1 MIQQV
6 NLYQPVWRAPAML
19 TAKSAGI
26 SMLAI
31 TAALLSMWGFAWWQ
45 LKGMRQEAELAR
57 TQGEARRRLEAVRMA
72 DLDALSPEDLDKRI
86 ATLDASVAVKSHA
99 IQMLEAEAA
108 SAANF
113 SERLAALSRRHLDGV
128 WLEQLTLGPSRDAMS
143 LTGAALAPD
152 LVPRYLQSLAAD
164 PALSGGEIDNFV
176 IDRPEPGSKRA
187 ATHLRFRAAT
197 RALQPAAAAAAV
209 AEPAAAPTAE
219 GENAEPAEG

>member
-6 NLYQPVWRAPAML
+6 NLYQPVWRAPAIL
-19 TAKSAGI
+19 TAKSASL

-31 TAALLSMWGFAWWQ
+31 TAALLCMWGFAWWQ
-45 LKGMRQEAELAR
+45 LHGMRREADLAR

-72 DLDALSPEDLDKRI
+72 DLDALSPEELDRTI
-86 ATLDASVAVKSHA
+86 ATLDAGVAVKARA

-108 SAANF
+108 GAANF

-128 WLEQLTLGPSRDAMS
+128 WLEQLTLGSGRDAMS

-176 IDRPEPGSKRA
+176 IDRPEPGSKHGA
-187 ATHLRFRAAT
+187 VHLRFRAAT
-197 RALQPAAAAAAV
+197 RALQPAAPAGA
-209 AEPAAAPTAE
+209 AEPTE
-219 GENAEPAEG
+219 G

>member
-19 TAKSAGI
+19 TARSAGI
-26 SMLAI
+26 AMLTI
-31 TAALLSMWGFAWWQ
+31 TAALLCMWGFAWWQ

-57 TQGEARRRLEAVRMA
+57 SQGDARRQLEAVRMA
-72 DLDALSPEDLDKRI
+72 DLDALSPEDLELKI
-86 ATLDASVAVKSHA
+86 ASLDASVAVKSRA

-108 SAANF
+108 GAANF

-128 WLEQLTLGPSRDAMS
+128 WLEQLTLGSDHDAMS

-176 IDRPEPGSKRA
+176 IDRPEPGSKRT

-197 RALQPAAAAAAV
+197 RALQPAPVPEA
-209 AEPAAAPTAE
+209 TD
-219 GENAEPAEG
+219 PAEG